1 MMAYAYSFDG
11 EDFSNCGYGS
21 IEEALKDAKKDATFR
36 DDKPTHC
43 FIGEQVEFQPKIDAD
58 MIIDQLKDSADDFAY
73 EYADDYLVG
82 ISEETKKQLE
92 ESMQKV
98 FEEWAEKTA
107 NKPEFFQI
115 EDSKKYSL
123 ESGRENNK

>member
-1 MMAYAYSFDG
+1 MAYAYSFDG
-11 EDFSNCGYGS
+11 EDFGNCGYES
-21 IEEALKDAKKDATFR
+21 IEEALKDAKKDAGSFNE
-36 DDKPTHC
+36 KPLRC
-43 FIGEQVEFQPKIDAD
+43 FIAEQVEFKPKIDAD
-58 MIIDQLKDSADDFAY
+58 MIFEQLQDSADDFAS
-73 EYADDYLVG
+73 EYSDDYLKYV
-82 ISEETKKQLE
+82 SDEEKKDLE